1 MFRNSLYALAA
12 CLMSLGTLAGTAAI
26 VTSAGSADVSVQ
38 VA

>member
-1 MFRNSLYALAA
+1 MIRNSLYALAA

-26 VTSAGSADVSVQ
+26 VTSSGSADLSAQ